1 MKSKEEDIMKRLL
14 SCILMAAF
22 LMFPAAASAL
32 PGIDIEAA
40 VGGWQQTPSGD
51 LSYVSGMPGIE
62 DTLDLEDDFG
72 FEEEIQMIGR
82 LKIDIPVIPT
92 IYVVAAPMEFEGVG
106 EKNVAF
112 QFGDVIFN
120 EDTLISSKLTLNQYD
135 IGLYY
140 GLPFL
145 KTATLGKLNIDLG
158 VNVRIMDI
166 NAEVTGQV
174 RDQDTGLN
182 YTETRS
188 KSVVAPIP
196 MLYLAAQFKPI
207 DRFAVEAEARGIST
221 GDDKIYSL
229 VGRVKIKVLGPAF
242 VAGGYRYDVI
252 DIDEED
258 LVVNT
263 NFGGPFLEAGV
274 QF

>member
-1 MKSKEEDIMKRLL
+1 MKRLL
-14 SCILMAAF
+14 SCMLMAAF

-51 LSYVSGMPGIE
+51 LSYVSGVPGIE

-72 FEEEIQMIGR
+72 FEEEIRMIGR

-92 IYVVAAPMEFEGVG
+92 IYVVAAPMEFEGDSESIG
-106 EKNVAF
+106 F
-112 QFGDVIFN
+112 TFGDQDFQVGS
-120 EDTLISSKLTLNQYD
+120 ISSKLTLNQYD

-140 GLPFL
+140 GIPFL
-145 KTATLGKLNIDLG
+145 KTATLGKLNIDIGL
-158 VNVRIMDI
+158 NVRIADI
-166 NAEVTGQV
+166 NAEVTGQTLAGARV
-174 RDQDTGLN
+174 
-182 YTETRS
+182 TES

-196 MLYLAAQFKPI
+196 MLYLAAQFKPV
-207 DRFAVEAEARGIST
+207 DRFALEVEARGIST

-229 VGRVKIKVLGPAF
+229 VGRVKVKVLGPAF
-242 VAGGYRYDVI
+242 AAGGYRYDVI

>member
-1 MKSKEEDIMKRLL
+1 MKRLL
-14 SCILMAAF
+14 SRMLMAAF
-22 LMFPAAASAL
+22 LMFPVAASAL

-40 VGGWQQTPSGD
+40 VGGWRQTPSGD
-51 LSYVSGMPGIE
+51 LSYVSGVPDIE

-72 FEEEIQMIGR
+72 FEEEIRMIGR

-92 IYVVAAPMEFEGVG
+92 VYVVAAPMEFEGDG
-106 EKNVAF
+106 ESIGF
-112 QFGDVIFN
+112 TFGDQDFQAGS
-120 EDTLISSKLTLNQYD
+120 ISSKLTLNQYD

-145 KTATLGKLNIDLG
+145 KTATLDKLNIDLG
-158 VNVRIMDI
+158 INVRILDI
-166 NAEVTGQV
+166 NAEVAQTLAGV
-174 RDQDTGLN
+174 RE
-182 YTETRS
+182 TES

-196 MLYLAAQFKPI
+196 MLYLAAQFKPV
-207 DRFAVEAEARGIST
+207 DRFALEVEARGIST

-229 VGRVKIKVLGPAF
+229 VGRVKVKVLGPAF
-242 VAGGYRYDVI
+242 AAGGYRYDVI